1 MVLALKG
8 LFHMFHFMFVYG
20 EGVKGI
26 QKSLRSDP
34 ESLAKRFGGWFQVI
48 SVHIDEVFRN
58 FETSSY
64 NEYLHIMTDR

>member
-34 ESLAKRFGGWFQVI
+34 ESLAKKMVDD
-48 SVHIDEVFRN
+48 SK
-58 FETSSY
+58 
-64 NEYLHIMTDR
+64 